1 MTDDE
6 ELLNK
11 AKIIAEATGRSE
23 EQVLEDLLDDGIVNL
38 SNEERKDK
46 DLVQQLKEAA
56 ELITTV
62 QSISQEVSENTVLNG
77 GENKTEVKV
86 ETTLD
91 GDVVDRAIDSLQR
104 KADNIKKLALTLVPI
119 FLLITGGSMEAFGI
133 IDIMGSDDVDDSEYE
148 TVWGCTLA
156 DAENY
161 NPDATDDDG
170 SCWWDNGGGGGGGP
184 PANCNW
190 MWDDTSYTNDA
201 NPNSL
206 YVMVSFSSPE
216 CPYEQE
222 GDFEVHLILGGEHHD
237 MEEEYIVKFFE
248 NYDLEFQFDDL
259 VAGEY
264 RLRLSFNSYD
274 GSEYHWDSPR
284 TYLFE
289 DSVECSAFLQNQQG
303 YSLESDPIKVKLSVD
318 VAIPSEVG
326 NACDSE
332 QFEITWRLYSDNQVL
347 YEEHTWEDGGISDT
361 DRADYVEYVWENIDV
376 GTYDSRIILKLN
388 DEVIDEKWL
397 SEQIIVEAEE
407 DECEINL
414 YDIRFSTNQTHAIV
428 AYDLDCGYGEETGG
442 YNVSIQFMVI
452 GNESYEIGYQFNTT
466 VHYITGYVEDI
477 HILTLSNFTHENI
490 THYDFAW
497 FAIWG
502 DENNPNYIERYWNN
516 LPFTHPEPEP
526 EPENCENLTI
536 TSNGIT
542 LGNTSNNLT
551 MGWDLT
557 HDGEASPSCFVEI
570 ELSITLYQ
578 NGTYLDISDFQ
589 KNGNYKIYTNGS
601 IYVDSSMVDIFSELP
616 QGTYEVL
623 VKYRI
628 VGDSEASQDYF
639 ANPVSLE

>member
-6 ELLNK
+6 ELRNK

-38 SNEERKDK
+38 SNEEKKDK
-46 DLVQQLKEAA
+46 DLVQQLREAA

-119 FLLITGGSMEAFGI
+119 FLLITGGSMEAFGV
-133 IDIMGSDDVDDSEYE
+133 IDIVGSDDVDNVDDVEYE
-148 TVWGCTLA
+148 TVWGCTVA
-156 DAENY
+156 DADNY

-206 YVMVSFSSPE
+206 YVRVSFSSPE
-216 CPYEQE
+216 CDYEQE
-222 GDFEVHLILGGEHHD
+222 GDFEVHLLLDGEHYD
-237 MEEEYIVKFFE
+237 MEEEYHTKFFE

-259 VAGEY
+259 SAGEY
-264 RLRLSFNSYD
+264 VLRLSFDSYES
-274 GSEYHWDSPR
+274 SEYHWDSPR

-289 DSVECSAFLQNQQG
+289 EHNQGCEPNWIWDSDAIYDFDSDGQGYNNDIRVQSRFADDNKCNIHMDNGYFEILVGDFETRTINNNFHDEYVLDETFRNIPEGNYYVEIDYYTNDGSSWNGASAYINVEGEPQQNVECNPYVYSLQLYVQSVNEVNEVSVESDIDCSNSEGSEEITVFFFVNENGSDMSEPPLESNFDNYTVSGADLDMKTIRLNDFEVSNNNKYDFFWSAF
-303 YSLESDPIKVKLSVD
+303 
-318 VAIPSEVG
+318 
-326 NACDSE
+326 
-332 QFEITWRLYSDNQVL
+332 
-347 YEEHTWEDGGISDT
+347 WETGS
-361 DRADYVEYVWENIDV
+361 ADYQW
-376 GTYDSRIILKLN
+376 LN
-388 DEVIDEKWL
+388 V
-397 SEQIIVEAEE
+397 
-407 DECEINL
+407 
-414 YDIRFSTNQTHAIV
+414 
-428 AYDLDCGYGEETGG
+428 
-442 YNVSIQFMVI
+442 
-452 GNESYEIGYQFNTT
+452 EIG
-466 VHYITGYVEDI
+466 DI
-477 HILTLSNFTHENI
+477 ES
-490 THYDFAW
+490 
-497 FAIWG
+497 
-502 DENNPNYIERYWNN
+502 
-516 LPFTHPEPEP
+516 EPES
-526 EPENCENLTI
+526 CENLTL

-542 LGNTSNNLT
+542 LENISNNLT

-557 HDGEASPSCFVEI
+557 HDGEVSSSCFVEI

-578 NGTYLDISDFQ
+578 NGTYLDISDFH
-589 KNGNYKIYTNGS
+589 KNGNYKIYANGS

-628 VGDSEASQDYF
+628 VGDSESSQDYF
-639 ANPVSLE
+639 ANTVSIE